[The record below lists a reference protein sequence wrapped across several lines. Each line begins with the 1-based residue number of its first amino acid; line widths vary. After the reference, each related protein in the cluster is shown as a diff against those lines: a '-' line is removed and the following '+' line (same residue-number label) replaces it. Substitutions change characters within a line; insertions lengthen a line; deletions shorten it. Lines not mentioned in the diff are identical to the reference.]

1 MPMGCGRGIRKG
13 GFRLYPGS
21 DHCPAHRTGG
31 KTDTRITAYPFD
43 LPSICQGV
51 DIQDAVLFSK
61 PYRSL
66 DRRPIP
72 FDTLQVKISLTRK
85 GREVVIMHGN
95 AFMLHGERRGACH
108 AEDDAKACAAQG
120 QAPTSHTVID
130 LSLEEVYKVSLMVP
144 GEGCA

>member
-1 MPMGCGRGIRKG
+1 MPTRCGRVIHDS
-13 GFRLYPGS
+13 GFCFYPRS

-31 KTDTRITAYPFD
+31 NADTRMAADTFH
-43 LPSICQGV
+43 LPRVRQGV
-51 DIQDAVLFSK
+51 DIQDALLFSK
-61 PYRSL
+61 PDGSL
-66 DRRPIP
+66 DGCPIP
-72 FDTLQVKISLTRK
+72 FETFQVQILLTRK